1 MPVPRYG
8 PRFRWVR
15 RNKRLKPDQKDVS
28 VCTEMF
34 PKTNPPLRVEVGATK
49 TIPSHWGGGIFDRWV
64 NLERQGVSCVF
75 GLTIGGAAESLR
87 MMEARSFMQM
97 HVSY

>member
-8 PRFRWVR
+8 PRFRWMR

-34 PKTNPPLRVEVGATK
+34 PKTNLPLRVEVGATK
-49 TIPSHWGGGIFDRWV
+49 TIPSHWGGIFAWWV

-75 GLTIGGAAESLR
+75 GLTIGAAESLR

-97 HVSY
+97 HLILI